1 MGIEWEQDKRDDSG
15 DIKLDEEA
23 IKQYEK
29 DLLKVLQLGIKEQ
42 VISAVIP
49 SLGPQNFEGEAIEF
63 MRTNGIPL
71 VESEIKRY
79 SRVILKEFVDNVD
92 DMISY
97 DEQED
102 KLIVSP
108 FIIALE
114 FGDFYRP
121 LLKTITRA
129 VDATFAE
136 LLVN

>member
-1 MGIEWEQDKRDDSG
+1 
-15 DIKLDEEA
+15 
-23 IKQYEK
+23 
-29 DLLKVLQLGIKEQ
+29 
-42 VISAVIP
+42 
-49 SLGPQNFEGEAIEF
+49 
-63 MRTNGIPL
+63 
-71 VESEIKRY
+71 
-79 SRVILKEFVDNVD
+79 
-92 DMISY
+92 MISY